1 MLRLLNYCGR
11 DAADA
16 GDDSAA
22 AGAAI
27 VVVARSL
34 YTYRLIIQC
43 SICSYLCHYCHF
55 LRNWFLPKQFPD
67 KKVTKPRGLPPQ
79 PGEPQG
85 HPGLRNPAPPWRPPP
100 PTLRRMATE
109 ECQLKLDGNCH
120 APRKFKNYCGN
131 CFKKAP
137 AIFSSDKIGTIQRR
151 LAALYSSDTIETIQR
166 RLAAPY

>member
-1 MLRLLNYCGR
+1 MLRMLNYCGR

-67 KKVTKPRGLPPQ
+67 KKVTKTRGRPPQ

-85 HPGLRNPAPPWRPPP
+85 HPGLRN
-100 PTLRRMATE
+100 
-109 ECQLKLDGNCH
+109 
-120 APRKFKNYCGN
+120 
-131 CFKKAP
+131 
-137 AIFSSDKIGTIQRR
+137 
-151 LAALYSSDTIETIQR
+151 LAAHGDR
-166 RLAAPY
+166 RVPVEAGRQLPCAAEVQKLLRQLLQEGARYFFIR